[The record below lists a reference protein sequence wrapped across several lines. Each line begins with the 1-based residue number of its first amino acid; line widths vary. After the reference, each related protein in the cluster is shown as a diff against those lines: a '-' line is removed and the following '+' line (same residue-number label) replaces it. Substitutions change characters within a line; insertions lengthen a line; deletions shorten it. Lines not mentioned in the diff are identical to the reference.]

1 MRVAKCPVARDRV
14 FKMSFYDVITSFDV
28 DKFKELV
35 DTRSDADVER
45 ALNKDS
51 ALTVEDF
58 AALISENA
66 RKHYLRDMVM
76 KSMQLTRKRFGRTIN
91 MYVPLYLTNL
101 CTNKCAYCGFSSD
114 NKFARTVLTLEEIEA
129 ECKAI
134 QDLGFQNILLVT
146 GESERRGGMDYF
158 RQVLPIVK
166 PYAAYLQMEVQPL
179 NTEDYAELKTLGLD
193 SVSVYQETYHPA
205 TYKAV
210 HLAGKKTDMR
220 YRMETPERLGEA
232 GIDKVGIGALLGL
245 YDWRVD
251 CCATAMHVLY
261 MREHYWKTRL
271 SVSFPRLRPA
281 AGGYEPHMPV
291 SDAQLVQLIAAWR
304 IFDNELDLTISTRE
318 SEQFRDMIVPYG
330 ITAMSAQSS
339 TEPGGYANKGKYLEQ
354 WHVNDDR
361 TVEQVVRALEINGLQ
376 AVFHDASTSYMPVP
390 KGPLDAAKMM
400 ACAPKA

>member
-1 MRVAKCPVARDRV
+1 
-14 FKMSFYDVITSFDV
+14 MSFYDEISKLDL
-28 DKFKELV
+28 DKFKDVVESR
-35 DTRSDADVER
+35 TDADVER
-45 ALNKDS
+45 ALSKTSPLD
-51 ALTVEDF
+51 VEDF
-58 AALISENA
+58 AALISDNA
-66 RKHYLRDMVM
+66 RKHYLKDMVM
-76 KSMQLTRKRFGRTIN
+76 TSMQLTRKCFGRTVN

-101 CTNKCAYCGFSSD
+101 CTNKCAYCGFSAM
-114 NKFARTVLTLEEIEA
+114 NKFARTVLTMDEIKEECEA
-129 ECKAI
+129 IAK
-134 QDLGFQNILLVT
+134 LGFQNILLVT

-179 NTEDYAELKTLGLD
+179 DTEDYAELKTLGLD

-210 HLAGKKTDMR
+210 HLAGKKMDMR
-220 YRMETPERLGEA
+220 YRMETPDRLGQA

-251 CCATAMHVLY
+251 CCALALHVLY
-261 MREHYWKTRL
+261 MRQHYWKTRL

-304 IFDNELDLTISTRE
+304 IFDHELDLTISTRE
-318 SEQFRDMIVPYG
+318 SAQFRDMIIPYG
-330 ITAMSAQSS
+330 ITAVSAQSS
-339 TEPGGYANKGKYLEQ
+339 TEPGGYAHKGKYLEQ

-361 TVEQVVRALEINGLQ
+361 TVEQVVKVLELNGLQ
-376 AVFHDASTSYMPVP
+376 AVFHDASTTYLAS
-390 KGPLDAAKMM
+390 
-400 ACAPKA
+400 